1 VKDVVSAQRCGAGGG
16 GAAGRKGRLCGRESE
31 EQEGDGGV
39 EDSKEVTTERIE
51 EQRALYTRTK
61 RRGSALPDRGVAN

>member
-1 VKDVVSAQRCGAGGG
+1 VGLEAAAQQAGKGGYVGGRVKSKRG
-16 GAAGRKGRLCGRESE
+16 E
-31 EQEGDGGV
+31 GGV